1 MSLLRLS
8 FLGVKGFKMSV
19 FCYKSQNSTFQP
31 SKVARIQPIDD
42 VPFVFYEKNLMN
54 NMSSVQFNKKKR
66 EVKLIFLTSLF
77 WAKNAPPRSRRWVLY
92 I

>member
-54 NMSSVQFNKKKR
+54 NMSSVQFNQKKR
-66 EVKLIFLTSLF
+66 GQAHFFDFSILGQECSTQV
-77 WAKNAPPRSRRWVLY
+77 
-92 I
+92 